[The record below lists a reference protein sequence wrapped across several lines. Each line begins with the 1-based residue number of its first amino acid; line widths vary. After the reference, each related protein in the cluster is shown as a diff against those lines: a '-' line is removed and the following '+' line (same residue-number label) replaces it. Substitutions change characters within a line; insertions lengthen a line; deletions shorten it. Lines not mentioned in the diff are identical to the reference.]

1 MENVK
6 TLGQLFQ
13 EIIENDDDKRYSIH
27 EFLLYSTEEDRKIV
41 EKKLTDADM
50 KQFYEYMDWFN
61 FVNEEEVEHAV
72 CEYCEHVN
80 QRPLCMGEM
89 QDISEVA
96 EDYMRN
102 RNLNFD
108 DEE

>member
-50 KQFYEYMDWFN
+50 KQFYEYMD
-61 FVNEEEVEHAV
+61 
-72 CEYCEHVN
+72 
-80 QRPLCMGEM
+80 
-89 QDISEVA
+89 
-96 EDYMRN
+96 
-102 RNLNFD
+102 
-108 DEE
+108 